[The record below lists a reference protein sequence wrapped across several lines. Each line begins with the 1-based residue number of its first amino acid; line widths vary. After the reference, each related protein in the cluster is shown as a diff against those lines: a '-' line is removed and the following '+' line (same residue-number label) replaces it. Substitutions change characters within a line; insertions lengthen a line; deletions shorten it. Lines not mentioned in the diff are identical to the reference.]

1 MRSGA
6 TPVLKDLVL
15 IGGGHSHVGVL
26 RSFGMEPM
34 PGVRLTLISSDVQA
48 PYSGMLPGLIAGHYT
63 FDEAHIELMPLARF
77 AGARFLHDEVVGVDL
92 QAKTVRFRERPPLPF
107 DVLSINIGATPGLRV
122 EGAAGS
128 VVPVKPI
135 GGFWRRWEVLRD
147 RCLARRDD
155 THIGVVGGGAG
166 GVEVLLAV
174 QYRLRELLAGRHR
187 SASHLRFH
195 LATAS
200 DEILPTHNERVRAKF
215 RRVLGE
221 RSVNVLTDHEVV
233 RVERLGTTES
243 AGGAGTPGA
252 AAISSDSGGG
262 EDGAGEPAA
271 PADLDRPYRLHF
283 ARGHLDVDEVLWVT
297 TARGADWPGNSGLET
312 DEGGFI
318 KVDEALR
325 SLSHPDVFAA
335 GDIAAVVDHPRPKAG
350 VFAVRQAPLL
360 AENLRL
366 RLLHEEPRPF
376 RPQREFLSL
385 ISTGDRY
392 AIASR
397 GVWALEGR
405 WVWRWKDGIDRRFMA
420 RYNELPEMEAA
431 AAGDGE
437 DGIDPRLLD
446 DAAAAELANAG
457 TSTVSGRPLPGVSDT
472 SRALAAIST
481 LAMRCGGCGA
491 KVGATVL
498 ERVLSRLQPVGRDD
512 VVVGLDAPDDAAVV
526 EVPSG
531 KQLVQTVDFFPAFIE
546 DPYVF
551 GKVAANHALG
561 DVFAMGAEPQAALA
575 VVTVGFGL
583 EAKVEADLTQ
593 LLAGALAVLN
603 AAGTTLAG
611 GHTSEAAELAL
622 GFAVSGLV
630 DRGRALGK
638 GGLRPGDLLV
648 LSKPLGTGA
657 LFAAEMRG
665 AAKGRWIAA
674 ALSSMTQSNGAAARC
689 LVEHGATAMTDVTGF
704 GLLGHLVE
712 MTRASG
718 TDAAIDLDAVPALDG
733 ALEVIERGIVSSLQA
748 ENVRL
753 RRAIAGAAAVA
764 GRRKYPLLFDP
775 QTAGGLLAGVPRE
788 SAEACVDALRAAGY
802 GRAAI
807 VGRVEEAGRADAPI
821 RLLP

>member
-1 MRSGA
+1 
-6 TPVLKDLVL
+6 VL
-15 IGGGHSHVGVL
+15 IGGGHSHVGVM

-48 PYSGMLPGLIAGHYT
+48 PYSGMLPGLIAGHYA

-77 AGARFLHDEVVGVDL
+77 AGARFFHDEVIGVDL

-135 GGFWRRWEVLRD
+135 GGFWRRWELLRD
-147 RCLARRDD
+147 RCLARRDE

-174 QYRLRELLAGRHR
+174 QYRLGELLAGRHR
-187 SASHLRFH
+187 SAAHLHFH

-200 DEILPTHNERVRAKF
+200 DEILPTHNERVRARF
-215 RRVLGE
+215 RRVLAE
-221 RSVNVLTDHEVV
+221 RGVNVLTDHEVV
-233 RVERLGTTES
+233 RVERLGTIEP
-243 AGGAGTPGA
+243 AGGAGMLGA
-252 AAISSDSGGG
+252 AAISSDM
-262 EDGAGEPAA
+262 PC
-271 PADLDRPYRLHF
+271 RLHF
-283 ARGHLDVDEVLWVT
+283 VRGHLDVDEVLWVT
-297 TARGADWPGNSGLET
+297 TARGADWPGDSGLET

-350 VFAVRQAPLL
+350 VFAVRQAPPL

-366 RLLHEEPRPF
+366 RLLDEEPRPF

-420 RYNELPEMEAA
+420 RYNELPEMETA
-431 AAGDGE
+431 AAGDDE
-437 DGIDPRLLD
+437 DGIDPRLID

-457 TSTVSGRPLPGVSDT
+457 PATVSGRPLPGVSDT

-583 EAKVEADLTQ
+583 EAKIEADLTQ
-593 LLAGALAVLN
+593 LLAGALVVLN

-718 TDAAIDLDAVPALDG
+718 ADAAIDLDAVPALDG

-753 RRAIAGAAAVA
+753 RRAIAGGEAVV

-788 SAEACVDALRAAGY
+788 SAAACVDALRSAGY

>member
-34 PGVRLTLISSDVQA
+34 PGVRLTLISSEVQA

-77 AGARFLHDEVVGVDL
+77 AGARFLHDEVIGVDL
-92 QAKTVRFRERPPLPF
+92 AAKMVRFRERPPLPF

-122 EGAAGS
+122 ESAAG
-128 VVPVKPI
+128 VVTPVKPI
-135 GGFWRRWEVLRD
+135 GGFWRHWELLRD
-147 RCLARRDD
+147 RCLARRDE

-174 QYRLRELLAGRHR
+174 QHRLGELLAERHR
-187 SASHLRFH
+187 SAAHLRFH

-221 RSVNVLTDHEVV
+221 RRVNVLTDHKVV
-233 RVERLGTTES
+233 RVEKRDGTT
-243 AGGAGTPGA
+243 
-252 AAISSDSGGG
+252 D
-262 EDGAGEPAA
+262 
-271 PADLDRPYRLHF
+271 YRLHF
-283 ARGHLDVDEVLWVT
+283 ERGHLDIDEVLWVT
-297 TARGADWPGNSGLET
+297 TARGADWPGDSGLDT
-312 DEGGFI
+312 DERGFI
-318 KVDEALR
+318 KVDAALR

-350 VFAVRQAPLL
+350 VFAVRQAPPL

-366 RLLHEEPRPF
+366 RLLDEAPRPF

-397 GVWALEGR
+397 GAWAMEGR
-405 WVWRWKDGIDRRFMA
+405 WVWRWKDWIDRRFMD

-431 AAGDGE
+431 AAGDDEG
-437 DGIDPRLLD
+437 GVDPRLID
-446 DAAAAELANAG
+446 VAAAAELANAG
-457 TSTVSGRPLPGVSDT
+457 HVTAAGLPLPGASDT
-472 SRALAAIST
+472 SRALAALST

-512 VVVGLDAPDDAAVV
+512 IVVGLDAPDDAAVV

-583 EAKVEADLTQ
+583 EAKIEADLTQ
-593 LLAGALAVLN
+593 LLAGALVVLN

-648 LSKPLGTGA
+648 LTKPLGTGA

-674 ALSSMTQSNGAAARC
+674 ALSSMTQSSGAAARC
-689 LVEHGATAMTDVTGF
+689 LVDHGATAMTDVTGF

-712 MTRASG
+712 MTRASDA
-718 TDAAIDLDAVPALDG
+718 DAAIDLDAIPALDG

-753 RRAIAGAAAVA
+753 RRAIAGGEAVT
-764 GRRKYPLLFDP
+764 GHRKYPLLFDP

-788 SAEACVDALRAAGY
+788 SGEACVDALRSAGY

-807 VGRVEEAGRADAPI
+807 VGSVEEATGADAPI